1 MRQMYCDSEGS
12 VRITEAADPVV
23 EAPTDVL
30 VRVRATTI
38 CGSDVHLV
46 HGHLP
51 TPWGFALG
59 HEYVGEVVA
68 IGPGGKGAN
77 QAVAAA
83 RAGGARTT
91 FVAALG
97 HDDAAELLL
106 GSLRSAGVDTTTVV
120 RADAATGTALI
131 VVGPDGENAI
141 VVAPGA
147 NGRLVLGPEA
157 AARLA
162 EADVVLAQLEVPLGT
177 VVDAARARRV
187 GSLMV
192 LNAAPSRALPD
203 DLWAELD
210 VLVVN
215 EHEARDLAGPE
226 AHDLAG
232 PEARDL
238 AGPGALPPDD
248 PDASA
253 VPGPDGGRREAAL
266 AGRLL
271 TRVPAVVV
279 TLGARGC
286 LVAERDRPVVHVAAP
301 HVEPVDTTGAGDTFC
316 GVLAA
321 HLARGTSL
329 ADAARAAVVAGALA
343 VTRRGAQDA
352 VPDAADV
359 DRALSGDPAQ
369 EAR

>member
-1 MRQMYCDSEGS
+1 M
-12 VRITEAADPVV
+12 TAADDHPSGPGPRPGHVVVVGSANVDLVVPVPRHPGPGETV
-23 EAPTDVL
+23 LGGDL
-30 VRVRATTI
+30 VRTA
-38 CGSDVHLV
+38 
-46 HGHLP
+46 
-51 TPWGFALG
+51 
-59 HEYVGEVVA
+59 
-68 IGPGGKGAN
+68 GGKGAN

-91 FVAALG
+91 FVAAMG

-120 RADAATGTALI
+120 RTDAATGTALI
-131 VVGPDGENAI
+131 VVSPDGENAI

-147 NGRLVLGPEA
+147 NGRLVLGPGST
-157 AARLA
+157 ARLA

-177 VVDAARARRV
+177 VVDAARARRA

-192 LNAAPSRALPD
+192 LNAAPSRALPA

-226 AHDLAG
+226 A
-232 PEARDL
+232 RDL
-238 AGPGALPPDD
+238 AGPGSPAPA
-248 PDASA
+248 DAEVSPL
-253 VPGPDGGRREAAL
+253 PGPDGGAQEAAL

-271 TRVPAVVV
+271 ARVPAVVV

-286 LVAERDRPVVHVAAP
+286 LVAERDRPVVHVVAP
-301 HVEPVDTTGAGDTFC
+301 QVTPVDTTGAGDTFC

-329 ADAARAAVVAGALA
+329 TDAARAAVVAGALA

-352 VPDAADV
+352 VPEADEV
-359 DRALSGDPAQ
+359 ERALRGDVTQ